1 LQSLIEQRV
10 EMERKSWRDLLAR
23 TSRTSP
29 SATYLLDIDQ
39 GRATGQDRSFLIGEE
54 LLDRIKF
61 IHEGRFAEDGDPT
74 LKVIGDVD
82 VVRTEAV
89 PGVREEV
96 PVDPSI
102 VCNLWEKDVVQLLRD
117 RIGETIAFGDQGER
131 RLTGFKIRCVVKAH
145 NIPNPSAMYYRPAID
160 GARAKYGEAL
170 VDWIEERYGRDQ
182 EFFRKAFDATG

>member
-1 LQSLIEQRV
+1 
-10 EMERKSWRDLLAR
+10 MERKSWRDLLAR

-96 PVDPSI
+96 PVDTSI
-102 VCNLWEKDVVQLLRD
+102 VCNLWEKDVVQLLKD